1 MWAHFRSIKGTSY
14 VVAKTYSVR
23 VCLLCEKHQLISTRL
38 PLSSVS
44 IQFSSLAHSSFFFS
58 ESLKLKGQIRGTR
71 KTHHNTQN
79 PSQRTNSKG
88 NLLVVSLQRHWR
100 SIGNRCQSWW
110 CGALRPLFPHSLFF
124 FGKLMLLGRRSWNR
138 KETRWER
145 YRIARNKTN
154 KKRPASLWKGKTE
167 KKWRFLRKC
176 KKKCHS

>member
-1 MWAHFRSIKGTSY
+1 MWKTSTYLHSPPVVLGIYSIF
-14 VVAKTYSVR
+14 
-23 VCLLCEKHQLISTRL
+23 
-38 PLSSVS
+38 LSS
-44 IQFSSLAHSSFFFS
+44 SFIIFFS

-176 KKKCHS
+176 KKKCHSSMRWKAWTNEYSLSINWYARCA